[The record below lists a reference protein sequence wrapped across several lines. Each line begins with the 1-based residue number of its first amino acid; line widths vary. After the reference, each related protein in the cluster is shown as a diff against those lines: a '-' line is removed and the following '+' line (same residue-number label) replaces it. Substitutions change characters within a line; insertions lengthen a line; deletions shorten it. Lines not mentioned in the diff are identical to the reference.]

1 MRNAHRSGFVCVV
14 LIAGLCVP
22 AVATAQAPYRIAFER
37 VGAQSDIWLV
47 YSDGTGEQPLTS
59 TATQE
64 ASPAWSPDASTIV
77 YACAPSNR
85 NWDLCSINVD
95 TREVT
100 QLTKT
105 PTDEF
110 DPQFTPDGSQ
120 IVFETY
126 PNHRNA
132 DLAIM
137 SADGGDATPLTST
150 PRVNE
155 QDPSPDPNSSRVAFS
170 ANGSIETLDTNSP
183 EQITKV
189 TSGNSDS
196 DPSFS
201 TTGDIAF
208 RRLSGRSYDLFT
220 ATGGS
225 EGTTESTTSGKA
237 DDLEPAFT
245 GDGSQ
250 LAFVRRADPSSGF
263 QIFTMTAQGQ
273 DQQPVTKASTAYDD
287 LQPAPEPPGAAAARA
302 WSAFPV
308 ANLAASCKKINGTG
322 AGETITGTNRR
333 DCIYAKGGNDTVNAK
348 GGNDRIDGGTGK
360 DTLNGGSGND
370 FFVATDGQH
379 DVIDGGSGANDG
391 VFDTGDTLTN
401 VP

>member
-1 MRNAHRSGFVCVV
+1 
-14 LIAGLCVP
+14 VP
-22 AVATAQAPYRIAFER
+22 FRIAFER

-110 DPQFTPDGSQ
+110 DPQFTPESSQ

-126 PNHRNA
+126 PTHRNA

-155 QDPSPDPNSSRVAFS
+155 QDPSPDPNSSLVAFS
-170 ANGSIETLDTNSP
+170 ANGSIETLDTKSP
-183 EQITKV
+183 DQITKV
-189 TSGNSDS
+189 TPGNSDS

-201 TTGDIAF
+201 TNGDIAF
-208 RRLSGRSYDLFT
+208 RRFSGRTYDLFT

-225 EGTTESTTSGKA
+225 DGTTEPTTSGKA
-237 DDLEPAFT
+237 DDLQPAFT
-245 GDGSQ
+245 GDGAQ
-250 LAFVRRADPSSGF
+250 LAFVRRTDPSSGF
-263 QIFTMTAQGQ
+263 QIFAMTAQGQ
-273 DQQPVTKASTAYDD
+273 DQQPVTKASAAYDD
-287 LQPAPEPPGAAAARA
+287 VQPAPEPPGAAAARA
-302 WSAFPV
+302 WSAFPA
-308 ANLAASCKKINGTG
+308 ANLAASCKINGTG
-322 AGETITGTNRR
+322 SGETINGTTKRN
-333 DCIYAKGGNDTVNAK
+333 CINAKGGNDKVNAK
-348 GGNDRIDGGTGK
+348 GGNDRVDGGSGR
-360 DTLNGGSGND
+360 DTLNGNSGND
-370 FFVATDGQH
+370 FFVADDGEH

-391 VFDTGDTLTN
+391 VFDPGDTLSN